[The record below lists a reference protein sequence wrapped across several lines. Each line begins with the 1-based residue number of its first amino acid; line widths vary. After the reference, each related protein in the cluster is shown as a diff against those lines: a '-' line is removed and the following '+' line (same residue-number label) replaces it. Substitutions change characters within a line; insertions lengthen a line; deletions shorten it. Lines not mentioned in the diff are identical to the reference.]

1 MIDGMIAIAIA
12 DIIRE
17 KVRVRL
23 QTLNRPEFLSFI
35 SVLDQL
41 MMRSGLNLRD
51 YLVPV
56 GIPGQKPADLTP
68 YELAHLAR
76 FFRLNVPLAVQ
87 PFDDALEAITGHDS
101 TTSPLTEGSGNELP
115 RRGHRAA
122 RPHIRRI
129 AA

>member
-1 MIDGMIAIAIA
+1 MIDGMVASV

-17 KVRVRL
+17 NVRVRL
-23 QTLNRPEFLSFI
+23 QTLNRAEFEQFI
-35 SVLDQL
+35 RVLDTL

-56 GIPGQKPADLTP
+56 GIPGQQPTDLTP

-76 FFRLNVPLAVQ
+76 FFRLNVPHAVQ
-87 PFDDALEAITGHDS
+87 PFDDALEAITGHN

-115 RRGHRAA
+115 RRHRAA

>member
-1 MIDGMIAIAIA
+1 MIDGMVASAIA

-17 KVRVRL
+17 NVRVRL
-23 QTLNRPEFLSFI
+23 QNLNRAEFESFI
-35 SVLDQL
+35 SVLDML

-56 GIPGQKPADLTP
+56 GIPGQHPSDLTP

-76 FFRLNVPLAVQ
+76 FFRLNMPQALHA
-87 PFDDALEAITGHDS
+87 FEKALEAITGHN